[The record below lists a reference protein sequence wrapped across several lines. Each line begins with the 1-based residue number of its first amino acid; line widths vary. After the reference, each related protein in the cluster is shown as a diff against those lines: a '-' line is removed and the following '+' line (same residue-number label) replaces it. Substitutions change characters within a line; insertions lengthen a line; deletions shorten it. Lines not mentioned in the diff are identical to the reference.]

1 MAAENFQDAMGALF
15 SGMEEF
21 ITTKTVVGD
30 AVHVDGAV
38 ILPLME
44 VTFGAAASTK
54 AEPSRH
60 GGGGGIGGKM
70 TPSAL
75 LILKDGN
82 AKLINIKNQTGMTKL
97 IDLTS
102 DVVNKMMNKKE
113 SREMRSAM
121 DEAAKDEKTF

>member
-82 AKLINIKNQTGMTKL
+82 AKLFLIKRFKKNKSRRCVAPWMRRQRMKKH
-97 IDLTS
+97 S
-102 DVVNKMMNKKE
+102 DQKK
-113 SREMRSAM
+113 S
-121 DEAAKDEKTF
+121 DEKTLAFNALIC